1 MRKSKGYVYFTGFI
15 FIILLWYIASILLK
29 TPIIPSPIIVFINLF
44 KIFSSEILEH
54 LMYSLWRIA
63 AGVLIS
69 VIIGVPLGLCMGYFY
84 LADKIFSPIIY
95 FTYPV
100 PKIAL
105 LPIVMLLFGL
115 GESSKILMIVLI
127 VIFQI
132 IVSSRDAVKAIPKE
146 LFYSM
151 ISLGSSRFK
160 IFKDIVLPAS
170 APGILT
176 SIRISLGTAV
186 SILFF
191 TETFGTEYGM
201 GYFIMDSWTRINYVD
216 MYTGIVVLSLMGF
229 LLFISIDIL
238 EKLICPWKIDL
249 KE

>member
-1 MRKSKGYVYFTGFI
+1 LRESKRYVYLTGFVI
-15 FIILLWYIASILLK
+15 TILLWYVASMLLK

-44 KIFSSEILEH
+44 KIFNSAILIH

-69 VIIGVPLGLCMGYFY
+69 ILIGIPLGLCMGYFKT
-84 LADKIFSPIIY
+84 ADRILSPIIY

-105 LPIVMLLFGL
+105 LPVVMLLLGL
-115 GESSKILMIVLI
+115 GDASKILMLVII
-127 VIFQI
+127 IIFQI
-132 IVSSRDAVKAIPKE
+132 IVSSRDAVKDIPRE
-146 LFYSM
+146 LYYSM
-151 ISLGSSRFK
+151 ISLGASRLK
-160 IFKDIVLPAS
+160 IFKEIVLPAS
-170 APGILT
+170 AAGILT

-216 MYTGIVVLSLMGF
+216 MYTGIVILSLMGF
-229 LLFISIDIL
+229 FLFVLIDIL
-238 EKLICPWKIDL
+238 EKLICPWKIDTGR
-249 KE
+249 

>member
-1 MRKSKGYVYFTGFI
+1 MRQSKRYVYFIGFVI
-15 FIILLWYIASILLK
+15 TVLLWYLAAIVLK
-29 TPIIPSPIIVFINLF
+29 TPIIPSPSIVFINLL
-44 KIFSSEILEH
+44 KIFNSQILVH
-54 LMYSLWRIA
+54 LMYSLWRIV

-69 VIIGVPLGLCMGYFY
+69 ILIGIPLGLCMGYFK
-84 LADKIFSPIIY
+84 AVDKILSPIIY
-95 FTYPV
+95 FTYPI

-105 LPIVMLLFGL
+105 LPVVMLLFGL
-115 GESSKILMIVLI
+115 GDTSKILMLVMII
-127 VIFQI
+127 IYQI
-132 IVSSRDAVKAIPKE
+132 IISSRDAVKAIPKE
-146 LFYSM
+146 LYYSM
-151 ISLGSSRFK
+151 ISLGSSKFK

-170 APGILT
+170 ATGILT

-229 LLFISIDIL
+229 FLFVTIDIV
-238 EKLICPWKIDL
+238 EKFLCPWKIET

>member
-1 MRKSKGYVYFTGFI
+1 MRQSKRYVYFIGFVI
-15 FIILLWYIASILLK
+15 TVLLWYLAAIVLK
-29 TPIIPSPIIVFINLF
+29 TPIIPLPSIVFINLL
-44 KIFSSEILEH
+44 KIFNSQILVH
-54 LMYSLWRIA
+54 LMYSLWRIV

-69 VIIGVPLGLCMGYFY
+69 ILIGIPLGLCMGYFK
-84 LADKIFSPIIY
+84 AVDKILSPIIY
-95 FTYPV
+95 FTYPI

-105 LPIVMLLFGL
+105 LPVVMLLFGL
-115 GESSKILMIVLI
+115 GDTSKILMLVMII
-127 VIFQI
+127 IYQI
-132 IVSSRDAVKAIPKE
+132 IISSRDAVKAIPKE
-146 LFYSM
+146 LYYSM
-151 ISLGSSRFK
+151 ISLGSSKFK

-170 APGILT
+170 ATGILT

-229 LLFISIDIL
+229 FLFVTIDIV
-238 EKLICPWKIDL
+238 EKILCPWKIET

>member
-1 MRKSKGYVYFTGFI
+1 MRQSKKYVYLTGFV
-15 FIILLWYIASILLK
+15 FIILLWYIVAIILK

-44 KIFSSEILEH
+44 EIFSSEILVH

-69 VIIGVPLGLCMGYFY
+69 ILIGVPLGLCMGYFKF
-84 LADKIFSPIIY
+84 ADKIFSPIIY

-115 GESSKILMIVLI
+115 GDASKILMIVMI

-132 IVSSRDAVKAIPKE
+132 IVSARDAVKAIPKE
-146 LFYSM
+146 LYYSL
-151 ISLGSSRFK
+151 ISLGSNKFK
-160 IFKDIVLPAS
+160 IFKDIILPAS
-170 APGILT
+170 SPGILT

-229 LLFISIDIL
+229 FLFVLIDIL
-238 EKLICPWKIDL
+238 EKLICPWKIDT

>member
-1 MRKSKGYVYFTGFI
+1 MRQSKRYVYFIGFVI
-15 FIILLWYIASILLK
+15 TVLLWYLAAIVLK
-29 TPIIPSPIIVFINLF
+29 TPIIPLPSIVFINLL
-44 KIFSSEILEH
+44 KIFNSQILVH
-54 LMYSLWRIA
+54 LMYSLWRIV

-69 VIIGVPLGLCMGYFY
+69 ILIGIPLGLCMGYFK
-84 LADKIFSPIIY
+84 AVDKILSPIIY
-95 FTYPV
+95 FTYPI

-105 LPIVMLLFGL
+105 LPVVMLLFGL
-115 GESSKILMIVLI
+115 GDTSKILMLVMII
-127 VIFQI
+127 IYQI
-132 IVSSRDAVKAIPKE
+132 IISSRDAVKAIPKE
-146 LFYSM
+146 LYYSM
-151 ISLGSSRFK
+151 ISLGSSKFK

-170 APGILT
+170 ATGILT

-229 LLFISIDIL
+229 FLFVTIDIV
-238 EKLICPWKIDL
+238 EKFLCPWKIET